1 MGVCKYAVAMP
12 MSSRERLL
20 TTLRGG
26 QADRVPVTMYE
37 FSPYNDDWAIGEP
50 SYAPLLELERAY
62 GDSFVYVPIDCPI
75 LLGDPNSLHGTEEKH
90 ADGTMVNT
98 TRIDT
103 PAGALQTV
111 TRRDPKMMT
120 NWQVEPLIKSDEDIE
135 RVLAIP
141 DAPSAVDPVKLA
153 ELESRVGD
161 EGLLCFSV
169 GDAIG
174 HVVGLFDFEDFVM
187 RCCTD
192 DGPIVALLDKAQELV
207 LRAIR
212 EIGQHV
218 NDATFRLWGPE
229 YCGAPLMNP
238 HVYFPRYVV
247 DRDRSVTQLIHNT
260 GNICII
266 HCHGRLADLMDMI
279 AEIGADALE
288 PLELFPMKTADV
300 TLAQLKDRLGDK
312 MCLMGAVQALT
323 LEQGTVE
330 RMREEVRQAIAA
342 GAPGGGFIV
351 LPTAAPFHV
360 PLKAQ
365 TLANAEAMYRATHEF
380 GSYG

>member
-1 MGVCKYAVAMP
+1 MT
-12 MSSRERLL
+12 SRERLS
-20 TTLRGG
+20 TTLRGE

-37 FSPYNDDWAIGEP
+37 YSPHIDHWASHEP
-50 SYAPLLELERAY
+50 SYAPLLELERKY
-62 GDSFVYVPIDCPI
+62 GDSFVYAPVDCPI

-90 ADGTMVNT
+90 ADGTVVNT
-98 TRIDT
+98 TQIDT

-111 TRRDPKMMT
+111 TRRDPAMMT
-120 NWQVEPLIKSDEDIE
+120 NWQVEPLIKSDADIE

-141 DAPSAVDPVKLA
+141 DAPSAVDPARLA
-153 ELESRVGD
+153 DLEGRVGD

-187 RCCTD
+187 RCYAD
-192 DGPIVALLDKAQELV
+192 DGPVVALLDKAQELV

-218 NDATFRLWGPE
+218 ENAAFRLWGPE

-238 HVYFPRYVV
+238 QVYFPRYVI
-247 DRDRSVTQLIHNT
+247 DRDREATELIHDT
-260 GNICII
+260 GNICVI
-266 HCHGRLADLMDMI
+266 HCHGRLADLLHMI
-279 AEIGADALE
+279 GEIGADALE
-288 PLELFPMKTADV
+288 PLELLPMKTADV
-300 TLAQLKDRLGDK
+300 TLEQIKERLGDR

-323 LEQGTVE
+323 LEQGTAEEV
-330 RMREEVRQAIAA
+330 REEVRQAIEI
-342 GAPGGGFIV
+342 GAPGGGFVI

-360 PLKAQ
+360 PLTQQ
-365 TLANAEAMYRATHEF
+365 TLANAEMMYQATHEF